1 MVRSAQG
8 GVKIML
14 FKFLNKSVLAVA
26 IVSVALPA
34 LIVFPDAANAQS
46 SGRKGADVRSGTTG
60 GYCPAG
66 TCSKN
71 GGKYARD
78 VANCSA
84 ANCRR

>member
-1 MVRSAQG
+1 MF
-8 GVKIML
+8 

-46 SGRKGADVRSGTTG
+46 GGRKGADVRPATTG

-66 TCSKN
+66 TCSKK